1 MNSSGNIETLKKQNL
16 INQSLVF
23 KMNKQNKYKVISSL
37 NSSTSNFNHSW
48 DIPIMH
54 KPNTVN
60 IEGVYK
66 NKTAH
71 MKNQNLSSKNIRQF
85 TRS

>member
-23 KMNKQNKYKVISSL
+23 KINKQNKYKVISSL
-37 NSSTSNFNHSW
+37 NSSTSNFNNSW
-48 DIPIMH
+48 DIPIMY
-54 KPNTVN
+54 KPNTVK
-60 IEGVYK
+60 IEGAYK

-71 MKNQNLSSKNIRQF
+71 TKNQNLSSKNIR
-85 TRS
+85 

>member
-1 MNSSGNIETLKKQNL
+1 M
-16 INQSLVF
+16 
-23 KMNKQNKYKVISSL
+23 Y
-37 NSSTSNFNHSW
+37 
-48 DIPIMH
+48 